1 MKIAFNT
8 NGNRV
13 LKLSSDDLGGA
24 MGFSIQTLG
33 SLPMTH
39 RDGLGSHTD
48 GEISAYIR
56 KYGTKRQK
64 ELYRLA

>member
-24 MGFSIQTLG
+24 RGFSIQTLG
-33 SLPMTH
+33 NLPMTH
-39 RDGLGSHTD
+39 RDGVGSHTD
-48 GEISAYIR
+48 GEMRDYLR
-56 KYGTKRQK
+56 KHGTKRQK